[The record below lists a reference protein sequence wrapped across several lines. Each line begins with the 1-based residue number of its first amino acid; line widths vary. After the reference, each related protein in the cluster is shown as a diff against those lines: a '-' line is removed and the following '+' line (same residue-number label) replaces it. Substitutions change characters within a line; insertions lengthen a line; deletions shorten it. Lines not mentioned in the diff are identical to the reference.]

1 MFSTEQN
8 GTHEASNST
17 KEIELTII
25 NYTAVQV
32 IFYIFY
38 FLIFVLGIFGNILVS
53 YIVCSNKAMQTVTN
67 MFIMN
72 LAFSDIMLCIM
83 AVPFTPLYSF
93 IGKWIFGR
101 IICHLVPYVQAS
113 SVYVS
118 TLTLTAIAIDRYFV
132 IIHPF
137 RQRMKLSTCTG
148 IIFGIWF
155 FSMVI
160 TLPYGIYMNIL
171 EDGMY
176 CEENWPVENI
186 ERYFGCF
193 TILMQCVVPFCVIAY
208 CYIRISFRLNQRAKS
223 RPGTKSARKEEL
235 DRERKRR
242 TNRMLISMVTIFGIC
257 WLPWNIINLIHD
269 FTHNQAKG
277 SWPYFHLF
285 FFLAHLMAM
294 SSTCYNPF
302 LYAWLNENFRKEFKQ
317 ILPCISKRVSR
328 RFCNG
333 NDHTQDTLL
342 QSTASNSAIRCLE
355 PREPTAER
363 NAWSSPVYEG
373 GVRLNVMTKE
383 ETIATTETR
392 EHAL

>member
-1 MFSTEQN
+1 
-8 GTHEASNST
+8 
-17 KEIELTII
+17 
-25 NYTAVQV
+25 
-32 IFYIFY
+32 
-38 FLIFVLGIFGNILVS
+38 
-53 YIVCSNKAMQTVTN
+53 
-67 MFIMN
+67 
-72 LAFSDIMLCIM
+72 M

-93 IGKWIFGR
+93 IGKWIFGKE
-101 IICHLVPYVQAS
+101 ICHLVPYVQAS

-118 TLTLTAIAIDRYFV
+118 TLTLTGIAIDRYFV

-137 RQRMKLSTCTG
+137 RQRMKLSTCTA
-148 IIFGIWF
+148 IICSIWL

-160 TLPYGIYMNIL
+160 TLPYGIYMNVV
-171 EDGMY
+171 EDGKY
-176 CEENWPVENI
+176 CEENWPLEKF
-186 ERYFGCF
+186 EQYFGCF
-193 TILMQCVVPFCVIAY
+193 TIIMQCVLPFCIIAF
-208 CYIRISFRLNQRAKS
+208 CYICISVRLNRRAKS
-223 RPGTKSARKEEL
+223 KPGTKSARKEEL

-257 WLPWNIINLIHD
+257 WLPWNIINVIHD
-269 FTHNQAKG
+269 FIQSRE
-277 SWPYFHLF
+277 SWQYFHLY

-342 QSTASNSAIRCLE
+342 QSTVSNSARCLE

-363 NAWSSPVYEG
+363 IAWSTPNYDRSN
-373 GVRLNVMTKE
+373 VRLDVIKE
-383 ETIATTETR
+383 DTVGTSLTR

>member
-1 MFSTEQN
+1 MYSTEGNITQDITN
-8 GTHEASNST
+8 TT
-17 KEIELTII
+17 KDIELTII
-25 NYTAVQV
+25 NYTAVQI

-38 FLIFVLGIFGNILVS
+38 SVIFVLGIFGNILVS

-72 LAFSDIMLCIM
+72 LAFSDIILCIM
-83 AVPFTPLYSF
+83 AVPFTPMYSF

-101 IICHLVPYVQAS
+101 VICHLVPYVQAS

-137 RQRMKLSTCTG
+137 RQRMKLSTCTA
-148 IIFGIWF
+148 IILGIWF

-171 EDGMY
+171 DNGKY

-186 ERYFGCF
+186 EQFFGCF
-193 TILMQCVVPFCVIAY
+193 TIIMQCVVPFCIIAF
-208 CYIRISFRLNQRAKS
+208 CYICISIRLNRRAKS

-242 TNRMLISMVTIFGIC
+242 TNRMLIAMVTIFGIC
-257 WLPWNIINLIHD
+257 WLPWNVINLIHD
-269 FTHNQAKG
+269 FAESRD
-277 SWPYFHLF
+277 SWPYFHLC

-342 QSTASNSAIRCLE
+342 QSTVSNSAVRYLE

-363 NAWSSPVYEG
+363 NAWSSPVFEAG
-373 GVRLNVMTKE
+373 NVRMNVITKDE
-383 ETIATTETR
+383 SLVTTETR